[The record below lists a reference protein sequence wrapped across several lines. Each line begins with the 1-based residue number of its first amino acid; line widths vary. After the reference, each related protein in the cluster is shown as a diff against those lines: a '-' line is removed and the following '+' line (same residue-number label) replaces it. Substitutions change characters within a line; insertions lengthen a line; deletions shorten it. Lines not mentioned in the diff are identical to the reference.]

1 MADKWIKMR
10 AEEEEKSRPLELV
23 RVTMSKMMMMVMMG
37 MVLKTWRWST
47 IDFQTQGLLGAERGV
62 GGGAQEQDGG
72 RQQQVRPSHYHRWTV
87 EEGTLYYKSDQV
99 QPFQTLTRKININI
113 CICTS
118 GQLQDQRD
126 ANNVWSSH
134 VQTEEDL
141 SEHASRGGDVG
152 MRHFS

>member
-23 RVTMSKMMMMVMMG
+23 RVTMMMMVMMS

-72 RQQQVRPSHYHRWTV
+72 RQQQVYPSHYHRWTV
-87 EEGTLYYKSDQV
+87 QEGTFFLWIFY
-99 QPFQTLTRKININI
+99 
-113 CICTS
+113 
-118 GQLQDQRD
+118 
-126 ANNVWSSH
+126 W
-134 VQTEEDL
+134 
-141 SEHASRGGDVG
+141 
-152 MRHFS
+152 